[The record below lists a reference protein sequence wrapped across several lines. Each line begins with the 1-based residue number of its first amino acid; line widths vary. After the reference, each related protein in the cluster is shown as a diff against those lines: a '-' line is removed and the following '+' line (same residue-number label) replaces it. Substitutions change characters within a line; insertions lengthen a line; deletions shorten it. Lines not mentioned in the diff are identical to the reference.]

1 MWKSTKLKNW
11 GFFYLIDW
19 KITRAIFKR
28 LLGSE
33 VMCVDFFSDCVGV
46 GAGLKLS
53 EEESSM
59 LNRVSDVKELRS
71 WEDPTV

>member
-1 MWKSTKLKNW
+1 M
-11 GFFYLIDW
+11 
-19 KITRAIFKR
+19 RAIFKR

-33 VMCVDFFSDCVGV
+33 VLCVDFFLDCVGV

-59 LNRVSDVKELRS
+59 LNRFSDVKELRS